1 MTSVLET
8 RYDRTTTQLLRD
20 ALKRSHEDARS
31 IGLGIG
37 TIEDPCSSIADPQ
50 DRRPHSEDRVRVLD
64 DRSRY
69 DLAVASSDLYDLS
82 GSLSALMRAGLVLS
96 WVRGYRISPQA
107 NRDCRAR
114 VGTRGRL
121 AAALYVIDQHRAR
134 CPRGCTRGD

>member
-96 WVRGYRISPQA
+96 WVRDTAS
-107 NRDCRAR
+107 AR
-114 VGTRGRL
+114 KPTVTVEQEWEREEDWQRL
-121 AAALYVIDQHRAR
+121 FM
-134 CPRGCTRGD
+134 